1 MGGGL
6 AGSAQEVEWINGIGI
21 AGAITMAKR
30 QKGHGG
36 VAGVAGRRRWASNN
50 AARQTDVD

>member
-36 VAGVAGRRRWASNN
+36 VAGVAGRRRWEASLGE
-50 AARQTDVD
+50 